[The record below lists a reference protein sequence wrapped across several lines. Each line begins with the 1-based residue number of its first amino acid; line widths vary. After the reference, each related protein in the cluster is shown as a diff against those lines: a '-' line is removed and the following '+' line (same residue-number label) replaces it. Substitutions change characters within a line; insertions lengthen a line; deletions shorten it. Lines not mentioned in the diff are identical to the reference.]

1 MPDIRTNHDRKTMK
15 TDANK
20 LLNKHQELTHSEMV
34 KVVSHVQRDTK
45 DWMINTLMIEGCDV
59 PFKFKRKQPYKNV
72 KGQRVNLTYYQS
84 QEIIAGLA
92 MEVMNVVRIKIA

>member
-1 MPDIRTNHDRKTMK
+1 M
-15 TDANK
+15 
-20 LLNKHQELTHSEMV
+20 Q

-45 DWMINTLMIEGCDV
+45 EWVINTLMVEGCDV

-72 KGQRVNLTYYQS
+72 KGHRVNLTYYPGKES
-84 QEIIAGLA
+84 VAGME